1 MYLTYAEYQ
10 TMGGILD
17 EATFND
23 FEMEAQTV
31 VDWHTFSRFQD
42 DTQYPDGLRRC
53 VYQLIKIAQ
62 AQQSVL
68 APGEVLTDD
77 GGTGSVAVS
86 SRSNDGVSVSYNVMS
101 ANELFS
107 TLKQES
113 EDIVQRYLQ
122 GVMNQAGRKVLYRG
136 LYAGE

>member
-10 TMGGILD
+10 AYGGTLE

-23 FEMEAQTV
+23 FEMEAETV
-31 VDWHTFSRFQD
+31 VDWYTFNRLRNDS
-42 DTQYPDGLRRC
+42 TYPEQLKRC
-53 VYQLIKIAQ
+53 VYQLIKMAQ

-68 APGEVLTDD
+68 APGEAVTDD

-107 TLKQES
+107 TLKTES
-113 EDIVQRYLQ
+113 KNIVQRYLQ
-122 GVMNQAGRKVLYRG
+122 GVMNQAGKHLLYRG
-136 LYAGE
+136 IYAGE

>member
-10 TMGGILD
+10 TMGGTLD

-23 FEMEAQTV
+23 FEMEAETV
-31 VDWHTFSRFQD
+31 VDWHTFNRLRD
-42 DTQYPDGLRRC
+42 DTTYPSQLKKC

-68 APGEVLTDD
+68 APGEVFTDD
-77 GGTGSVAVS
+77 GGTGSVAIS

-107 TLKQES
+107 TLKAES
-113 EDIVQRYLQ
+113 ENIVQRYLQ
-122 GVMNQAGRKVLYRG
+122 GVMNQLGRKVLYRG
-136 LYAGE
+136 LYEGE